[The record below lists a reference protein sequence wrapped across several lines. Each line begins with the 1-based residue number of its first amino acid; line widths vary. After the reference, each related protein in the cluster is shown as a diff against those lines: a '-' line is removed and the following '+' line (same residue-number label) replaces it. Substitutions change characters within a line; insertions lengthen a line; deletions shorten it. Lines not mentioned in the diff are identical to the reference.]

1 MKIKNHELST
11 MSQFFGKLLYADF
24 PKFEDAIGIADYT
37 KKIDDKMAGLDKIR
51 KVISEKSQALDK
63 KSSDYGVEIGKLNE
77 ELNIAFGHEIEMA
90 NPPKIK
96 REWLAGLSIK
106 PIEAKLLVDHKM
118 LYEEPTEPKARKK

>member
-1 MKIKNHELST
+1 